1 MNDKFL
7 KIHQKLIA
15 KAEELKNTSINDL
28 FSKDPERAERFILS
42 IDNALAYDFSRE
54 RIDQE
59 AIDLLLELY
68 HCQDCPSKLDDLFSG
83 EHVNHSEDRPALHT
97 LLRDAFD
104 KNISDSLSEKRNLV
118 ANELE
123 KLKAFTEAFSGGK
136 ILGVNG
142 KPLNEILVIGIG
154 GSYLG
159 NKLLHESLGDSL
171 NNFKLSF
178 LTEPNDKEFES
189 VTSDLNLEETL
200 VIIISKSFTTKETLM
215 IGNRIKE
222 KLQNTLG
229 EDVIK
234 HQFVGISS
242 NAEGLDA
249 FGIPKDRQ
257 FYFWEWVG
265 GRYSIWSSVGL
276 PISLVLG
283 YEAFESFLEGGSVLD
298 KNIQSKEPFNALPVM
313 HALIGFWNQHYL
325 DKNTHLVLTYPKE
338 IKSIVEYNQQ
348 LVMESNGKGLPEN
361 SPYKSSVQII
371 WGGSGVESQHSFYQG
386 LHQSN
391 LPSSIEFVSSFVD
404 SDFNFF
410 NFSNLVAQL
419 QTLTDGNRLNEDRK
433 IIGDKAHS
441 LILLSQISPF
451 NIGAYLA
458 LQEHSTYIKS
468 LILGINAFDQFG
480 VETGKVIA
488 DNFLKDKKVNISEK
502 FKNLDFFKKSH

>member
-59 AIDLLLELY
+59 TIDLLLELY

-83 EHVNHSEDRPALHT
+83 EHVNDSEDRPALHT

-123 KLKAFTEAFSGGK
+123 KLKAFTEAFQGGK
-136 ILGVNG
+136 ILGING
-142 KPLNEILVIGIG
+142 RPLNEILVIGIG

-159 NKLLHESLGDSL
+159 NKLLHESLGDNL
-171 NNFKLSF
+171 NSFKLSF

-215 IGNRIKE
+215 IGSRIKD

-229 EDVIK
+229 EDAVK

-242 NAEGLDA
+242 NAESLDA
-249 FGIPKDRQ
+249 FGIAKDRQ

-276 PISLVLG
+276 PISLALG
-283 YEAFESFLEGGSVLD
+283 YETFEGFLEGGSVLD
-298 KNIQSKEPFNALPVM
+298 SNIQSKEPINALPVM

-325 DKNTHLVLTYPKE
+325 DNNTHLVLTYPKE

-371 WGGSGVESQHSFYQG
+371 WGGSGVESQHSFYQA

-391 LPSSIEFVSSFVD
+391 LASSIEFVSSIAEG
-404 SDFNFF
+404 DFSFF
-410 NFSNLVAQL
+410 NFSNLAAQL
-419 QTLTDGNRLNEDRK
+419 QTLTDGNRLTEDRK

-451 NIGAYLA
+451 NLGAYLA
-458 LQEHSTYIKS
+458 LQEHSNYIKS
-468 LILGINAFDQFG
+468 LLLGINAFDQFG
-480 VETGKVIA
+480 VETGKLIA
-488 DNFLKDKKVNISEK
+488 DSFIKDQKVNVSEK
-502 FKNLDFFKKSH
+502 FKNLEFFNKNN